1 MQDLTSSLFN
11 GFTIAGILIGGL
23 LMIFIGR
30 SGYPFRGRW
39 ILFWLGLVSL
49 HQIYYVL
56 VLNEWVATNSLFA
69 LLGFPLAMLHMP
81 VFYLNL
87 RELMGF
93 KRSSALAIFL
103 HVLPYC
109 MYALYL
115 IGYYLTESK
124 GLSLRDGFLA
134 FPAGGQSIMRGFNGI
149 PIAISGA
156 FYVVLCVLALRD
168 YEKALPGYYANLE
181 GVDLSWIKRLATFI
195 GLLFLIIFLLI
206 TLGST
211 FKLFDRQYVFRWV
224 SFTLTIFTVYYG
236 YRYLKQVEW
245 FLQQKAAPPLIPT
258 NKYAK
263 SSLSD
268 AEMQR
273 IEQAILQSVKEEQLY
288 LDEQLTLVKLAD
300 QIGESSQKVSETLN
314 RRMATSFYNLVNR
327 FRVEQ
332 AKLLLLDPQAA
343 HLSIEGIAYECG
355 FKSRSTFFK
364 FFKKEVGMTPTAFKS
379 TSGPSRS

>member
-1 MQDLTSSLFN
+1 MQDLISSLFN
-11 GFTIAGILIGGL
+11 GFTIAGILIGVL

-30 SGYPFRGRW
+30 SGYPFRGSW
-39 ILFWLGLVSL
+39 ILVWLGLVSL

-56 VLNEWVATNSLFA
+56 VLNEWVAQESLFA

-93 KRSSALAIFL
+93 KRPSVVTVFL
-103 HVLPYC
+103 HVLPYSL
-109 MYALYL
+109 YALYF
-115 IGYYLTESK
+115 IVFYFTEPV
-124 GLSLRDGFLA
+124 GLKLSYGFLV
-134 FPAGGQSIMRGFNGI
+134 FPDQVRALLAGFNGI
-149 PIAISGA
+149 PIAVSGA
-156 FYVVLCVLALRD
+156 FYVVLSVLALRD

-181 GVDLSWIKRLATFI
+181 GVDLFWLKRLATFI
-195 GLLFLIIFLLI
+195 GLLFLIIFMLI

-224 SFTLTIFTVYYG
+224 SFTLTLFTVYYG

-245 FLQQKAAPPLIPT
+245 FLQQKAAPPIVPA

-268 AEMQR
+268 AEMRR
-273 IEQAILQSVKEEQLY
+273 IQQAIIQAVKEEELY
-288 LDEQLTLVKLAD
+288 LDEHLTLMKLAD
-300 QIGESSQKVSETLN
+300 HIGESSQKVSETLN
-314 RRMATSFYNLVNR
+314 RQMSTTFYNLVNR
-327 FRVEQ
+327 FRIAQ
-332 AKLLLLDPQAA
+332 AKQLLLDPKAS

-364 FFKKEVGMTPTAFKS
+364 FFKKEVGMTPTAFKVTNGS
-379 TSGPSRS
+379 N

>member
-1 MQDLTSSLFN
+1 
-11 GFTIAGILIGGL
+11 
-23 LMIFIGR
+23 MIFIGR

-39 ILFWLGLVSL
+39 ILFWLGLVSI

-56 VLNEWVATNSLFA
+56 VLNEWVATDNLFA

-81 VFYLNL
+81 AFYLNL
-87 RELMGF
+87 RELMGAN
-93 KRSSALAIFL
+93 RPSAFTLFL
-103 HVLPYC
+103 HVLPYGL
-109 MYALYL
+109 YALYL
-115 IGYYLTESK
+115 IGFYLTESI
-124 GLSLRDGFLA
+124 GIEVRDGFLD
-134 FPAGGQSIMRGFNGI
+134 FPDEVPSIMAGFNGI

-156 FYVVLCVLALRD
+156 LYVILSMAALRD
-168 YEKALPGYYANLE
+168 YEKALPGYFANLE
-181 GVDLSWIKRLATFI
+181 GVDLSWIKRLAQFI

-211 FKLFDRQYVFRWV
+211 FKLFDKHYVFRWV

-236 YRYLKQVEW
+236 YRYLKQVEL
-245 FLQQKAAPPLIPT
+245 FLRQKAAPPMVPN

-268 AEMQR
+268 SEMQR
-273 IEQAILQSVKEEQLY
+273 IELAILQAVKEEQLY
-288 LDEQLTLVKLAD
+288 LDEHLTLVRLAD

-314 RRMATSFYNLVNR
+314 RQMDTSFYNLVNQ

-332 AKLLLLDPQAA
+332 AKLLLLDPKSA
-343 HLSIEGIAYECG
+343 HLSVEGIAYECG

-364 FFKKEVGMTPTAFKS
+364 FFKKEVGMTPTAYKQN
-379 TSGPSRS
+379 TSPSRSK

>member
-1 MQDLTSSLFN
+1 MV
-11 GFTIAGILIGGL
+11 
-23 LMIFIGR
+23 FIGR
-30 SGYPFRGRW
+30 SGYPFRGSW
-39 ILFWLGLVSL
+39 ILFWLGLVSV
-49 HQIYYVL
+49 HQVYYVL
-56 VLNEWVATNSLFA
+56 VLNEWVATDSLFA

-93 KRSSALAIFL
+93 KRSSTFTICWHL
-103 HVLPYC
+103 LPYSI
-109 MYALYL
+109 YALYL
-115 IGYYLTESK
+115 IGWYVTEPI
-124 GLSLRDGFLA
+124 GLELRDGFLV
-134 FPAGGQSIMRGFNGI
+134 FPDQAASIVAGFNGI

-156 FYVVLCVLALRD
+156 FYVILSVLALRD

-181 GVDLSWIKRLATFI
+181 GVDLSWLKRLAQFI

-211 FKLFDRQYVFRWV
+211 FKLFARQYVFRWV
-224 SFTLTIFTVYYG
+224 SFTLTLFTVYYG
-236 YRYLKQVEW
+236 YRYLKQVEG
-245 FLQQKAAPPLIPT
+245 FLRQKAAPPLVSN

-268 AEMQR
+268 AEMLR
-273 IEQAILQSVKEEQLY
+273 IEQAILRSLTGDKLY

-300 QIGESSQKVSETLN
+300 QTGESSQKVSETLN
-314 RRMATSFYNLVNR
+314 RRMDTTFYNLVNR

-332 AKLLLLDPQAA
+332 AKILLVDPKVS

-364 FFKKEVGMTPTAFKS
+364 FFKKEVGMTPTAFKAS
-379 TSGPSRS
+379 ASPPRSQ

>member
-1 MQDLTSSLFN
+1 
-11 GFTIAGILIGGL
+11 
-23 LMIFIGR
+23 MIFIGR
-30 SGYPFRGRW
+30 SGYPFRGSW

-49 HQIYYVL
+49 HQIYYVI
-56 VLNEWVATNSLFA
+56 VLNGWVASDSLFA

-93 KRSSALAIFL
+93 KRSSAVAIFL
-103 HVLPYC
+103 HVLPYSL
-109 MYALYL
+109 YAIYL
-115 IGYYLTESK
+115 LVFYFTEPIGLK
-124 GLSLRDGFLA
+124 LRDGFLV
-134 FPAGGQSIMRGFNGI
+134 FPDQVPSILAGFNGI

-156 FYVVLCVLALRD
+156 FYVVLSVLALRD

-245 FLQQKAAPPLIPT
+245 FLQQKAAPPIAPS

-273 IEQAILQSVKEEQLY
+273 IEQAIIQSVKEEELY
-288 LDEQLTLVKLAD
+288 LDEHLTLMKLAD
-300 QIGESSQKVSETLN
+300 EIGESSQKVSETLN
-314 RRMATSFYNLVNR
+314 RRMNTSFYNLVNR
-327 FRVEQ
+327 FRIEQ
-332 AKLLLLDPQAA
+332 AKELLLDPKAS

-364 FFKKEVGMTPTAFKS
+364 FFKKEVGMTPTAFKAQN
-379 TSGPSRS
+379 

>member
-1 MQDLTSSLFN
+1 
-11 GFTIAGILIGGL
+11 
-23 LMIFIGR
+23 MIFIGR
-30 SGYPFRGRW
+30 SGYPFRGNW

-49 HQIYYVL
+49 HQVYYVL
-56 VLNEWVATNSLFA
+56 VLNEWVASASLFA

-93 KRSSALAIFL
+93 KRPSGVAIFL
-103 HVLPYC
+103 HVLPYSL
-109 MYALYL
+109 YAIYL
-115 IGYYLTESK
+115 LVFYFTESI
-124 GLSLRDGFLA
+124 GLKLRDGFLV
-134 FPAGGQSIMRGFNGI
+134 FPDQVPSILAGFNGI

-156 FYVVLCVLALRD
+156 FYVVLSVLALRE

-181 GVDLSWIKRLATFI
+181 GVDLSWLKRLATFI

-245 FLQQKAAPPLIPT
+245 FLQQKAAPPITPS

-273 IEQAILQSVKEEQLY
+273 IEQAIIQSVKEEELY
-288 LDEQLTLVKLAD
+288 LDEHLTLMKLAD

-314 RRMATSFYNLVNR
+314 RRMNTSFYNLVNR
-327 FRVEQ
+327 FRIEQ
-332 AKLLLLDPQAA
+332 AKKLLLDPKAS

-364 FFKKEVGMTPTAFKS
+364 FFKKEIGMTPTAYKVTNS
-379 TSGPSRS
+379 SS